1 MKIKLMKIPAFTLL
15 LALLFTGCQSAED
28 LPPAPPLDKRFH
40 TSSPSRLYFN
50 NIRSTSYKLTEL
62 PKQYI
67 NTYQLAT
74 WPDTTANPY
83 LAATIIDN
91 WLHDQAYIKVEWRS
105 IAQQVSP
112 PWQLHV
118 QWNDQNDTLTLE
130 SDRWPDHYELVQD
143 LYPLLAKNN
152 ASFQLLLSDRSSLTV
167 LEDASVRR
175 LFRTT
180 WQDYSK
186 LTDRDKK

>member
-1 MKIKLMKIPAFTLL
+1 M
-15 LALLFTGCQSAED
+15 
-28 LPPAPPLDKRFH
+28 
-40 TSSPSRLYFN
+40 
-50 NIRSTSYKLTEL
+50 
-62 PKQYI
+62 
-67 NTYQLAT
+67 
-74 WPDTTANPY
+74 
-83 LAATIIDN
+83 
-91 WLHDQAYIKVEWRS
+91 EWRS

-112 PWQLHV
+112 PWRLRV